1 VDVHGTIMKS
11 QKNLTPATLKKYD
24 IVVITTD
31 HTCFDYDMIVKN
43 AKVVIDTRNATKK
56 IRGSKKNVV
65 LLGSGS

>member
-1 VDVHGTIMKS
+1 MKS

-31 HTCFDYDMIVKN
+31 HTCFDYAMIVKN

>member
-1 VDVHGTIMKS
+1 MKS